1 VVLIAVAAITA
12 CGGDDTASETP
23 TGSLTAS
30 GSPTAT
36 APAGIAEFRAFA
48 QQVSD
53 ALLGHDATFFT
64 SRAQQVQMTCKG
76 DETLG
81 PCSGKAAGQVLTGIT
96 GGAWKSDATAI
107 FTLDEYAANLRWYWS
122 ASLPA
127 ATDSYGSG
135 ELRLFALA
143 WNRGKDPP
151 IFRVITTSIVN
162 TYPTGYPIAENQRE
176 AHVFNFER
184 QGADWAFINE
194 VAAPLSVT
202 SSDWLSGQCSE
213 CYDYFELWQGAT
225 H

>member
-1 VVLIAVAAITA
+1 VAAITA
-12 CGGDDTASETP
+12 CGGDDTASDTP
-23 TGSLTAS
+23 TGSPSASPTPTETAS
-30 GSPTAT
+30 GT
-36 APAGIAEFRAFA
+36 APAGIAEFRPFA

-53 ALLGHDATFFT
+53 ALVGHDAAFFT
-64 SRAQQVQMTCKG
+64 SRAQQVQITCKG

-96 GGAWKSDATAI
+96 GRAWQSDATAI
-107 FTLDEYAANLRWYWS
+107 FTLDEYAANLQWYWS

-127 ATDSYGSG
+127 VTDSYGSG
-135 ELRLFALA
+135 DLRLFALA